1 MSVKKSPASSR
12 RGPLAKRPIKR
23 KTTRPAAAKAR
34 AKTRAKT
41 RAKAQASAKT
51 ASNTRAVEA
60 ALAAFAHDIRTPLTG
75 ILALGELLAS
85 SDLGPRERAWAQ
97 AVKNSA
103 EYLAQL
109 ATLAV
114 DAAKAN
120 TTGLTLRREA
130 FRPATL
136 VDGIAASLA
145 ARAETRGL
153 SSDVRVKGTLPGM
166 VIGDVLRLRA
176 ALENLIDNAVKFT
189 ERGSVTL
196 DVAAGRAVRQQIKLT
211 FTVTDSGIGLTPAE
225 IKRLFRAFTQAN
237 ADVAQRFGGAGLG
250 LALVK
255 HIAKAMGGD
264 LTVSSKAGRGATFR
278 LTVTVGA
285 APAGAGAHGADVGTV
300 ANGARVRS
308 LRILCVEDNPYGR
321 VILNTILTELG
332 HRPDFVGS
340 GEDAIETVK
349 DGGFDAVLM
358 DITLPAM
365 DGLETARRIRALDAG
380 AGRVPIIGVSGR
392 DEPGQAAAARA
403 AGMNDYLTKPLS
415 PSSLA
420 QAVAAIGAN

>member
-1 MSVKKSPASSR
+1 MRATKSSAPAR
-12 RGPLAKRPIKR
+12 RGRAVKR
-23 KTTRPAAAKAR
+23 KVRKPVAG
-34 AKTRAKT
+34 KT
-41 RAKAQASAKT
+41 
-51 ASNTRAVEA
+51 NAVEA

-97 AVKNSA
+97 AVKSSA

-120 TTGLTLRREA
+120 TNGLVLRREA
-130 FRPATL
+130 FRPARL
-136 VDGIAASLA
+136 VQGITASLA

-153 SSDVRVKGTLPGM
+153 TSEVLVKGTMPDM
-166 VIGDVLRLRA
+166 VVGDELRLRA

-189 ERGSVTL
+189 ERGRITL
-196 DVAAGRAVRQQIKLT
+196 DVAAGRPARKQIKLT

-225 IKRLFRAFTQAN
+225 IKRLFRVFTQAN

-264 LTVSSKAGRGATFR
+264 LTVTSKPGRGATFR
-278 LTVTVGA
+278 LTVMVEA
-285 APAGAGAHGADVGTV
+285 APAGATAQGVDAGTA
-300 ANGARVRS
+300 ANGAPVRS

-340 GEDAIETVK
+340 GEDALETVK
-349 DGGFDAVLM
+349 DGGFDVVLM

-365 DGLETARRIRALDAG
+365 DGLETARRIRALG
-380 AGRVPIIGVSGR
+380 AATGRVPIIGVSGR

-403 AGMNDYLTKPLS
+403 AGMNEYLTKPLS

-420 QAVAAIGAN
+420 QAMAVIS